1 MVRFKAQYEA
11 LPEGNILAE
20 DSTWETV
27 EARLIEPEN
36 ADKLKKVT
44 EELQNGG
51 GLYAVME
58 DGSLEFID
66 DNTATPPMFVK
77 NNKTGELRIIF
88 NRDEQEMT
96 GAGAQIKKG
105 THQWASITEML
116 AQAKKDGFE
125 VFEADTKDRLGFG
138 KEMQLAEAA
147 SPNKLFV
154 GKQGGSWLATALKDA
169 RDARFGPDYGYVR
182 VDGPYP
188 RDRIDFLGLVR
199 RLSV

>member
-1 MVRFKAQYEA
+1 M
-11 LPEGNILAE
+11 
-20 DSTWETV
+20 
-27 EARLIEPEN
+27 
-36 ADKLKKVT
+36 
-44 EELQNGG
+44 
-51 GLYAVME
+51 YAVME
-58 DGSLEFID
+58 DGSCEFKD
-66 DNTATPPMFVK
+66 DNSETPPMFVK
-77 NNKTGELRIIF
+77 NNKTGELRVIF
-88 NRDEQEMT
+88 NHNKQKITE
-96 GAGAQIKKG
+96 AGAQIEKG